1 VRGIRRPTKR
11 PQRCPRPDYPIVR
24 WAGAV
29 VFALPAS
36 AQGSGICDA
45 ICTARHL
52 RKRARTAARPF
63 VLLINEIMNWIDELR
78 GLVDA
83 TGIIDQPQDMSAFL
97 TDWRGRFN
105 GRAAAVVQ
113 PRTTQE
119 TARIVQLCARRGVP
133 IVVQGGNTGLVGGAT
148 PDASGKALVLC
159 TRRMDR
165 VRRVDTDDD
174 TITVEAGCVLQ
185 RVQEAA
191 IAHNRLFPLSLAAEG
206 SCTIGGNLATNAGGT
221 QVLRYG
227 SARDLTLGLEVVL
240 ASGEIW
246 EGLRGLR
253 KDNSGYD
260 LKQLFIGSEGTLGVI
275 TAATLKL
282 FALPRARAVSLLA
295 LPHFS
300 AAIKVLQRARAAA
313 GPGLTAFEIMSGRC
327 VQLVGR
333 IFGEQRRPF
342 VQQYPWLALLEW
354 SDYEDE
360 PGAVRQCERL
370 CAGAI
375 EAAEAIDAVISRSLG
390 DCESLWRLREAI
402 PQAQARSGGNVKHDI
417 SLPLAS
423 MDRFVNETEAA
434 LYALCPQLQVL
445 VFGHLGDGNLHFNVG
460 TQEGVPVDEA
470 FGREKLINDIVYS
483 AVARWGGSISAEHGL
498 GQLRREL
505 AQRFKPTLELDMM
518 RGIKQVLDPQGLL
531 NPGKVI

>member
-1 VRGIRRPTKR
+1 
-11 PQRCPRPDYPIVR
+11 
-24 WAGAV
+24 
-29 VFALPAS
+29 
-36 AQGSGICDA
+36 
-45 ICTARHL
+45 
-52 RKRARTAARPF
+52 
-63 VLLINEIMNWIDELR
+63 MNWIDELR
-78 GLVDA
+78 TLVDA
-83 TGIIDQPQDMSAFL
+83 NGIYDQPQDMAAFL
-97 TDWRGRFN
+97 TDWRGRFS

-119 TARIVQLCARRGVP
+119 TARIVQLCARRAVP

-148 PDASGKALVLC
+148 PDASGNALVLC

-165 VRRVDTDDD
+165 IRRVDTDDD

-185 RVQEAA
+185 RVQDAA
-191 IAHNRLFPLSLAAEG
+191 KAHDRLFPLSLAAEG
-206 SCTIGGNLATNAGGT
+206 SCTIGGNLATNAGGN

-227 SARDLTLGLEVVL
+227 NTRDLTLGLEVVL

-246 EGLRGLR
+246 DGLRGLR

-300 AAIKVLQRARAAA
+300 AAIKVLQRARGAA
-313 GPGLTAFEIMSGRC
+313 GPALTAFEVMSGPC
-327 VQLVGR
+327 VNLVGR
-333 IFGEQRRPF
+333 VLGQQRRPF
-342 VQQYPWLALLEW
+342 VQEYPWLVLLEW

-360 PGAVRQCERL
+360 SSAVRQCERL
-370 CAGAI
+370 CASAI
-375 EAAEAIDAVISRSLG
+375 EAAEAADAVISHSLS
-390 DCESLWRLREAI
+390 DCESLWHLREAI
-402 PQAQARSGGNVKHDI
+402 PEAQARSGGNVKHDI
-417 SLPLAS
+417 SLPLTA
-423 MDRFVNETEAA
+423 MVPFVEQTESA
-434 LYALCPQLQVL
+434 LYALCPQLQTL

-460 TQEGVPVDEA
+460 TQEGIAVDVA
-470 FGREKLINDIVYS
+470 FGHETQINDIVFS

-498 GQLRREL
+498 GQLRRAL
-505 AQRFKPTLELDMM
+505 AQRFKPPLELQMM
-518 RGIKQVLDPQGLL
+518 RGIKQILDPQGLL